1 MIINEL
7 QSIVDRLEPVMSA
20 MHQTI
25 KDQAR
30 EISERLEPVINAMH
44 QTIKDQAQ
52 EITDLKAK
60 TKRDPRS
67 PGQPRSSYRIA
78 MEDMQAG
85 ETIFIPALS
94 RKAVAKGVTGIQT
107 YDRTHKHP
115 LRRYTTRAV
124 IEAGI
129 EGVRIWRLE

>member
-7 QSIVDRLEPVMSA
+7 QSIL
-20 MHQTI
+20 
-25 KDQAR
+25 
-30 EISERLEPVINAMH
+30 ERLEPYIASLQQMVE
-44 QTIKDQAQ
+44 DQAQ